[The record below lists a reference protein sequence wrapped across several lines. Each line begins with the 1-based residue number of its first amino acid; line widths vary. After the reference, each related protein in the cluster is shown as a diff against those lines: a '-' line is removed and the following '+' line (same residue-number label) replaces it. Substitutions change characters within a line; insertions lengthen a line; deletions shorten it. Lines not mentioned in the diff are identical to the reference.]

1 MNGISEES
9 PQRLTPKD
17 IGDRVWKGFGMSIHG
32 GVDVDNHAQGD
43 LAIGAHTSGNVVVL
57 RTLDVAFFK
66 PKTDVVVH
74 PAGAIKLEEKGK
86 MQLD

>member
-1 MNGISEES
+1 
-9 PQRLTPKD
+9 
-17 IGDRVWKGFGMSIHG
+17 MSIHG
-32 GVDVDNHAQGD
+32 GVNVDNRAQGD
-43 LAIGAHTSGNVVVL
+43 LAIGAPGRDNTRGNVVVL
-57 RTLDVAFFK
+57 RTHDVAFFK